1 MFKYSNAN
9 KKTELLYRYADS
21 SLKEW
26 LGDSRKKVYSIDLL
40 SGFSCPHAKQC
51 LSRAIQLPNGR
62 RKIKDGKH
70 TEFRCF
76 SASQEAR
83 LKDVYKKRAA
93 NLKALRDA
101 KTETGI
107 FEILSANLPLDAGVI
122 RMHVSGDFFSLEY
135 FRAFLRLARE
145 NPTVLFYAY
154 TKCLDMWVN
163 NREELEA
170 LDNVVMTASRG
181 GDLDH
186 MIDQHA
192 LREALVVLSADEDE
206 HVGELDHTDIHA
218 ADPARRNESFRLLIH
233 GSQPAGTDAARALQ
247 ILKTA

>member
-1 MFKYSNAN
+1 MFKYSQANA
-9 KKTELLYRYADS
+9 KTKLLYRYADS
-21 SLKEW
+21 SLKQW
-26 LGDSRKKVYSIDLL
+26 LGDQRKKVYSIDLL

-51 LSRAIQLPNGR
+51 LSRAIQLPNGK

-70 TEFRCF
+70 TEWRCF

-83 LKDVYKKRAA
+83 LKDVYKKRDE
-93 NLKALRDA
+93 NLKVLRKA
-101 KTETGI
+101 KTEDGI
-107 FEILSANLPLDAGVI
+107 FEVLSSNLPLDAGVV

-135 FRAFLRLARE
+135 FKAFLRLARE
-145 NPTVLFYAY
+145 NPGVLFYAY
-154 TKCLDMWVN
+154 TKCLDYWVE
-163 NREELEA
+163 NREEVESLE
-170 LDNVVMTASRG
+170 NVVMTASRG

-186 MIDQHA
+186 MIEEHG
-192 LREALVVLSADEDE
+192 LREALVVLSADESA

-218 ADPARRNESFRLLIH
+218 ADPARRAESFRLLIH